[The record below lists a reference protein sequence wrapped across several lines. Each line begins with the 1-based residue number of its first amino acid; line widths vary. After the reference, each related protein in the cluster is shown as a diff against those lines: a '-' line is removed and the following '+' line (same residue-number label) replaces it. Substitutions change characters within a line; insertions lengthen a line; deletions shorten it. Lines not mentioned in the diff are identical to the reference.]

1 MIRALLEA
9 AGNPERDF
17 LRRAEEG
24 QPVGVR
30 EPPPRTPH
38 VFEEQLK
45 RPLENAPWEVALAWV
60 SN

>member
-1 MIRALLEA
+1 M
-9 AGNPERDF
+9 
-17 LRRAEEG
+17 
-24 QPVGVR
+24 GVR

-60 SN
+60 SNYSSVEEYREFARVWPRGSWLR